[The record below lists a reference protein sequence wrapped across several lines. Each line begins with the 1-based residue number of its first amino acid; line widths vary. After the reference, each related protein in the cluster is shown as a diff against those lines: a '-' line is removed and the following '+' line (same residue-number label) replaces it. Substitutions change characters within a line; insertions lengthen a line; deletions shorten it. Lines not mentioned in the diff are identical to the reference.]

1 VRGPTAAHR
10 ILVSLTAPLTP
21 ADGAWGF
28 PRPLSATV
36 KAPAPAPAT
45 VHVAFLTWT
54 RFFAAF
60 WSAVSPGLAAWPP
73 AEATCSVTAASPA
86 GVVASAALRLTSV
99 PLT

>member
-1 VRGPTAAHR
+1 VRR

-21 ADGAWGF
+21 ADGASGF

-36 KAPAPAPAT
+36 KAPAAAT

-54 RFFAAF
+54 PFFAAF

-73 AEATCSVTAASPA
+73 AEATFSVTAASPA
-86 GVVASAALRLTSV
+86 GVVVSAALRLTSV